1 MGIDTYDD
9 AGVYRISDEVALVQ
23 TVDFITPI
31 VDDPFLFGQIAAA
44 NSLSDVYAMGGRPL
58 TAMNVMGFPSKKLD
72 RGVLVEILKGGG
84 DKVREAGAVI
94 VGGHTVEDEELKYGL
109 SVTGLVHPARLTTN
123 QGAEPGDALLLTK
136 PVGTGLVATA
146 TKRGKSSREAL
157 DAATASMLRL
167 NRDACEAM
175 IEAGARAATD
185 ITGFGFLGHAMNL
198 ARGSGVRVAIELSA
212 LPLLPD
218 VMDLARRGMSPGGTA
233 HNQAYYGPMILW
245 PGGLDEVWKKIA
257 FDPQTS
263 GGLLIAIPEARLETL
278 VSALTRR
285 GVAAH
290 RVGWVEARAE
300 PGAFGRVI
308 LRESGS

>member
-1 MGIDTYDD
+1 VGIDTCDD
-9 AGVYRISDEVALVQ
+9 AGVYRLSDEVALVQ
-23 TVDFITPI
+23 TVDFITPV
-31 VDDPFLFGQIAAA
+31 VDDPFQFGQIAAA

-58 TAMNVMGFPSKKLD
+58 TAMNVAGFPSKKLD
-72 RGVLVEILKGGG
+72 RAILAEILKGGG

-109 SVTGLVHPARLTTN
+109 SVTGLVHPGRVITN
-123 QGAEPGDALLLTK
+123 QAAEPGDALLLTK
-136 PVGTGLVATA
+136 PLGTGLVSTA
-146 TKRGKSSREAL
+146 GKRGKASRESL

-167 NRDACEAM
+167 NRDACAAM

-212 LPLLPD
+212 LPLLPGA
-218 VMDLARRGMSPGGTA
+218 MDLARRGMSPGGTA
-233 HNQAYYGPMILW
+233 HNRDYYGPMILW
-245 PGGLDEVWKKIA
+245 PKGLDEAWARIA

-278 VSALTRR
+278 VSALGRR
-285 GVAAH
+285 DVAAH

-300 PGAFGRVI
+300 PGTFGRLV
-308 LRESGS
+308 LRESGA

>member
-1 MGIDTYDD
+1 MGIDTSDD
-9 AGVYRISDEVALVQ
+9 AGVYRISADVALVQ

-58 TAMNVMGFPSKKLD
+58 TAMNVVGFPSKKLD
-72 RGVLVEILKGGG
+72 RAVLVDILKGGG
-84 DKVREAGAVI
+84 EKVREAGAVI

-109 SVTGLVHPARLTTN
+109 SVTGLVHPGRVITN
-123 QGAEPGDALLLTK
+123 QGAVPGDALVLTK
-136 PVGTGLVATA
+136 PLGTGLVSTA
-146 TKRGKSSREAL
+146 AKRGKAPKEAL
-157 DAATASMLRL
+157 AAATDSMLRL
-167 NRDACEAM
+167 NRNACEAM

-198 ARGSGVRVAIELSA
+198 ARGSGVRVAIELAA
-212 LPLLPD
+212 LPLFPGA
-218 VMDLARRGMSPGGTA
+218 MDLARKGMSPGGTA

-245 PGGLDEVWKKIA
+245 PGGLDEVWAKIA

-263 GGLLIAIPEARLETL
+263 GGMLISIPEARLNDL
-278 VSALTRR
+278 RSALERR

-300 PGAFGRVI
+300 QGTFGRVI
-308 LRESGS
+308 LREQSS